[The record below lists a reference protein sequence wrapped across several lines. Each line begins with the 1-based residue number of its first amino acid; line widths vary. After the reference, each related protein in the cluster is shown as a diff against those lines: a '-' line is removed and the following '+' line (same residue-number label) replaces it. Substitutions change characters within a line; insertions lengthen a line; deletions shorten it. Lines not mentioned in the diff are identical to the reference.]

1 MKNNNFRF
9 KTNFK
14 NPILYDVIFLNDPIT
29 TMEFVQRVLRNILT
43 KNIKMLLNL
52 LEKFMKKDMELLV
65 HIFMKLQDR
74 RNWKQ
79 V

>member
-1 MKNNNFRF
+1 MNNNFRF
-9 KTNFK
+9 ETNFN

-74 RNWKQ
+74 KNWKQ